1 MTDIKLGQS
10 ISASFASTDAQS
22 VDPTNPL
29 NSTYANEYNLPG
41 LDSFRQLKI
50 TVQRPAGTTNST
62 TLELIDVA
70 TGDIIAQSIQTG
82 AGTLSLSVT
91 TFSSINY
98 KVRVANASLGDYQ
111 LSLTDGG
118 KATSIVSP
126 QVANILD
133 NTTNSLVGT
142 IGQSGT
148 YFSLASGGTLKL
160 TDIAL
165 APDNQFYGIG
175 PSATPAATD
184 LLYRIDPSLDRSQQV
199 KLVGEVKDAQGTSLS
214 SSIQS
219 LEFAADN
226 KLYGLGYAA
235 EGAKLYQIDVNTNI
249 ATTLAT
255 LPQAFLISGD
265 LVYDATNQRFLA
277 TSLDAT
283 NTSSDALWQI
293 PLANPAGAT
302 KIGMTG
308 FTDVYG
314 LVIENG
320 QVFGYTAHIAPD
332 ATGATRIKLDLTTGK
347 GTFDRAIT
355 GTQTFGIGGAST
367 IFGSATDG
375 MILNVVNLS
384 NATSTGAIGSKSQGL
399 AEGRT
404 IDLAEY
410 PGKTL
415 KADITTTSSAAYA
428 NNIGFYVVEDAIG
441 TIKLADGSTLKP
453 SDTNY
458 AVEAIKNALT
468 NSLQATQT
476 DTKLGQDIL
485 GGRIYAPVVVAQGT
499 LTDFVSKNPSNGGS
513 ANDIHA
519 YFNYIGANSDNTDHF
534 KLLANN
540 TFGVEDMYGGGDRDF
555 NDLVVTMNIKTV

>member
-1 MTDIKLGQS
+1 MITEIKLGQS
-10 ISASFASTDAQS
+10 ISASFASSDTQS
-22 VDPTNPL
+22 ANLT
-29 NSTYANEYNLPG
+29 NEYNLPG

-50 TVQRPAGTTNST
+50 TVQRPAGTTNNT

-70 TGDIIAQSIQTG
+70 TGDTIAQSIQTG
-82 AGTLSLSVT
+82 AGTFSLLVT
-91 TFSSINY
+91 TFPGINY
-98 KVRVANASLGDYQ
+98 KVRVGNPSLGDYQ
-111 LSLTDGG
+111 LALTDGG

-126 QVANILD
+126 QVANVIDD
-133 NTTNSLVGT
+133 NTSSLVGT

-148 YFSLASGGTLKL
+148 YFSLASGSALKL

-165 APDNQFYGIG
+165 SPDSQFYGVG

-199 KLVGEVKDAQGTSLS
+199 KLVGEIKNAQGISLS
-214 SSIQS
+214 SSIQA

-235 EGAKLYQIDVNTNI
+235 EGAKLYQIDVNTNV

-255 LPQAFLISGD
+255 LPQAFLIGGD
-265 LVYDATNQRFLA
+265 LVYDAANQRFLA
-277 TSLDAT
+277 TSLDAM

-293 PLANPAGAT
+293 PLANPTSAT
-302 KIGMTG
+302 KIGMTS

-314 LVIENG
+314 LTIESG
-320 QVFGYTAHIAPD
+320 QLFGYTAHIAPE
-332 ATGATRIKLDLTTGK
+332 ATGSTRIKLDLTTGK

-355 GTQTFGIGGAST
+355 GTQTFGIGGAAT
-367 IFGSATDG
+367 IPGSGNDG
-375 MILNVVNLS
+375 LVVNVVNLN
-384 NATSTGAIGSKSQGL
+384 NAIPNHVIGSKSQHL
-399 AEGRT
+399 PEGRT
-404 IDLAEY
+404 IDLSDY
-410 PGKTL
+410 TGQSI
-415 KADITTTSSAAYA
+415 KADITTKSDAAYT
-428 NNIGFYVVEDAIG
+428 NNIGFYIVEDLIG

-453 SDTNY
+453 SDVNY

-476 DTKLGQDIL
+476 DTKLAQDII

-499 LTDFVSKNPSNGGS
+499 LTDFVSKNPTNGG
-513 ANDIHA
+513 DGTMIHA
-519 YFNYIGANSDNTDHF
+519 YFNYVGANSDRVDHF
-534 KLLANN
+534 KLLGNN

-555 NDLVVTMNIKTV
+555 NDLVVNFNVKTA